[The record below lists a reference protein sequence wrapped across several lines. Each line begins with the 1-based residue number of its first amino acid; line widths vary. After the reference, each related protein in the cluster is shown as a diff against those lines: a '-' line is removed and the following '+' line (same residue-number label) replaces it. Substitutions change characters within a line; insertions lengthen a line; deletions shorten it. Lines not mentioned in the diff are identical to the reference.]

1 MDRSVA
7 SRIVASGTLI
17 CESLRVGAVLDAVVL
32 TVSAIERMAGD
43 LSAEQRE
50 AGLSE
55 RWTLVRFEVDDQ
67 HADRL
72 ADALAEA
79 LDVRGWY
86 ADLHTEHESFVVFA
100 GRVFRYR
107 SDDAAARAQAEAYAR
122 ARGVPDAQLDWP

>member
-1 MDRSVA
+1 MDGSVA

-32 TVSAIERMAGD
+32 TVSAIERVAGD

-72 ADALAEA
+72 AGALAGA

-107 SDDAAARAQAEAYAR
+107 SDDAAARAEAEAYAR
-122 ARGVPDAQLDWP
+122 ARGVPEAQLDWP

>member
-17 CESLRVGAVLDAVVL
+17 C
-32 TVSAIERMAGD
+32 
-43 LSAEQRE
+43 
-50 AGLSE
+50 
-55 RWTLVRFEVDDQ
+55 
-67 HADRL
+67 
-72 ADALAEA
+72 EA